1 MLLNL
6 FLLLLSICLLF
17 KWDLSQEPRKV
28 EVKLFF
34 FFTFLQIQQKPR
46 EAEYAVIII
55 SWRQDKYG
63 CVARPYS
70 LSALCLKKV
79 TYFSKPP
86 FSISFVL
93 TEFEI

>member
-63 CVARPYS
+63 CVARLYS
-70 LSALCLKKV
+70 VS
-79 TYFSKPP
+79 F
-86 FSISFVL
+86 SFVL
-93 TEFEI
+93 EESHLFL